1 MAATAPP
8 YPEAMT
14 PESSEGRERMARLE
28 VQVDANKRQIETL
41 GSLPLAVERVQ
52 WRLDEL
58 AESLKKAEVA
68 RLDESRELRRAFS
81 DQILVVTDGLKGCS
95 TKINEVAEAQR
106 KWQESDRD
114 RREAEREKRE
124 NEAKAAN
131 REAEQGKVQ
140 RLIARYGAITA
151 LTVVLISSLTSLVI
165 AFFGGT

>member
-58 AESLKKAEVA
+58 AESLKKAEIA
-68 RLDESRELRRAFS
+68 RLDDSRELRRAFAS
-81 DQILVVTDGLKGCS
+81 DILVVTDGLKGCS
-95 TKINEVAEAQR
+95 SKINEVADAQR
-106 KWQESDRD
+106 KWQEAENA
-114 RREAEREKRE
+114 RRAE
-124 NEAKAAN
+124 EAKTVRVERTQDIVSRRTLYGVLGAA
-131 REAEQGKVQ
+131 A
-140 RLIARYGAITA
+140 LAALAAIVA
-151 LTVVLISSLTSLVI
+151 PILNAI
-165 AFFGGT
+165 FG

>member
-58 AESLKKAEVA
+58 AESLKKAEVS
-68 RLDESRELRRAFS
+68 RLDENRELRRAFS

-95 TKINEVAEAQR
+95 SKINEVADAQR
-106 KWQESDRD
+106 KWQEAENA
-114 RREAEREKRE
+114 RRAED
-124 NEAKAAN
+124 AKTVRVERTQDIVSRRTLYGVLGAAGL
-131 REAEQGKVQ
+131 AA
-140 RLIARYGAITA
+140 LAAIVA
-151 LTVVLISSLTSLVI
+151 PILNAI
-165 AFFGGT
+165 FG